1 MMSIESFLNYVRYEK
16 RFSPHTVIAYRND
29 LRQFFNYLETTYQ
42 IKKVEEVNHPII
54 RSWMVRMMEE
64 GIGARSVNRKIT
76 TLKTFY
82 RHLIREGKVKIN
94 PMQKIQA
101 PKMPKR
107 LPVFLDKPNMDSLLD
122 KKKFANA
129 FDGQKDLLILEM
141 LYGTG
146 IRRAELIHLRQA
158 DVNFS
163 KSQIK
168 VLGKRNK
175 ERIIPINNELK
186 LRIKEYIAEKEKL
199 QEQDT
204 EYLFVNKKGKKLT
217 GSIVYNVVKKYLS
230 GVTTLKKR
238 SPHVLRHTFAT
249 HLLNNGA
256 DLSAVKELLGHANL
270 SATQIYTHNTI
281 ERLKNIHKSAHPK
294 A

>member
-1 MMSIESFLNYVRYEK
+1 MSAESFLKYLRYEK
-16 RFSPHTVIAYRND
+16 RFSPHTLIAYEND
-29 LRQFFNYLETTYQ
+29 LKQFFSYLEISYQ
-42 IKKVEEVNHPII
+42 IKNIGDVNHPII
-54 RSWMVRMMEE
+54 RSWMASMMQE
-64 GIGARSVNRKIT
+64 GISARSVNRKIT

-82 RHLIREGKVKIN
+82 RHLMREGKVKVN

-101 PKMPKR
+101 PKMAKR
-107 LPVFLDKPNMDSLLD
+107 LPVFVDESKMDALLNKIPFEND
-122 KKKFANA
+122 
-129 FDGQKDLLILEM
+129 FDGRRNLLILEM

-146 IRRAELIHLRQA
+146 IRRAELVNLKQA

-168 VLGKRNK
+168 ILGKRNK
-175 ERIIPINNELK
+175 ERIVPINNELK
-186 LRIKEYIAEKEKL
+186 QRIAEYQSEKEKL
-199 QEQDT
+199 ESKDE

-217 GSIVYNVVKKYLS
+217 DVIVYNVVKKYLS
-230 GVTTLKKR
+230 EVTTLDKK

-256 DLSAVKELLGHANL
+256 DLNAVKELLGHANL

-281 ERLKNIHKSAHPK
+281 QRLKNIHKSTHPRG
-294 A
+294 

>member
-1 MMSIESFLNYVRYEK
+1 MSAESFLKYLRYEK
-16 RFSPHTVIAYRND
+16 RFSPHTLIAYEND
-29 LRQFFNYLETTYQ
+29 LKQFFNYLETTYQ
-42 IKKVEEVNHPII
+42 IKKIEEVNHPII
-54 RSWMVRMMEE
+54 RSWMVHMMEE

-82 RHLIREGKVKIN
+82 RHLIREGKVKTN

-101 PKMPKR
+101 PKMAKR
-107 LPVFLDKPNMDSLLD
+107 LPVFVDKSNMDTLLNKTFFGND
-122 KKKFANA
+122 
-129 FDGQKDLLILEM
+129 FDGRRNLLILEM

-146 IRRAELIHLRQA
+146 IRRTELVNLKQT

-175 ERIIPINNELK
+175 ERILPINNELK
-186 LRIKEYIAEKEKL
+186 QRINEYNSEKEKL
-199 QEQDT
+199 EKKD
-204 EYLFVNKKGKKLT
+204 EEFLFVNKKGKKIT
-217 GSIVYNVVKKYLS
+217 DIIVYNVVKKYLS
-230 GVTTLKKR
+230 EVTTLDKK

-256 DLSAVKELLGHANL
+256 DLNAVKELLGHANL

-281 ERLKNIHKSAHPK
+281 ERLKNIHKNAHPK